1 MSAMNPLFI
10 PLAVSAT
17 RRLVEA
23 SGPDKPRTRK
33 AERRGR

>member
-1 MSAMNPLFI
+1 MMSLMNALSI
-10 PLAVSAT
+10 PIAVAAT

-33 AERRGR
+33 REAA